1 MSDLDKYL
9 NRVIHANCLDAIKEL
24 PDNSVDGVIQDPPY
38 EISFMGRKWDSTG
51 VAYNVALYQE
61 IHRVLKPNGYLLS
74 FGATRTHHRIAQA
87 IADGGFTLLPTA
99 AWCYGNGFPKSHNI
113 SKSLDKRGGES
124 VAWFGVWLKKWRK
137 ENGVK
142 QKEVSSLFP
151 SKTGGLT
158 GCVSNWE
165 MGASLPTNE
174 QFNTICANFDLP
186 FASLQ
191 EAEREIIGIQKTKRG
206 GEGVW
211 AESGKGTKSIFAV
224 GEAEY
229 EITAPATT
237 VAREWEGYG
246 TALKPAWEPII
257 VAIKSD
263 DKVKPTPPQFWYVA
277 KPSKRERNAGLDDMP
292 DEFYAASNQAKAE
305 LKRGNTDFNAWKGKE
320 HTERN
325 NFNHVGISKN
335 THPTV
340 KPVKLMKHLIE
351 AYIPEGGVVLD
362 CFIGSGTTGMAATMT
377 DRNYIGIEAEEE
389 YIGLANARINNA
401 KNKPEDYA

>member
-263 DKVKPTPPQFWYVA
+263 EAVKPTPPQFWYVA
-277 KPSKRERNAGLDDMP
+277 KPSKRERNAGLD
-292 DEFYAASNQAKAE
+292 E
-305 LKRGNTDFNAWKGKE
+305 
-320 HTERN
+320 
-325 NFNHVGISKN
+325 SKN